1 MTSGKR
7 RRKLRVGLAGLQQ
20 VNQQLAAYGA
30 LGEEYEVRAVFDADR
45 AAARAAAEVNAI
57 EYFTCDFAMLCELKD
72 IDVLH
77 IATPAARRASH
88 VLQALDAGKDVICQ
102 QPIGVSLA
110 DLDLLIH
117 AESRHGRR
125 VMPLAPHRY
134 ARGVQRLAHLVQT
147 GVTGKPLVAAISVA
161 RRRDPGPPS
170 TDVLERQD
178 EGGVL
183 VTCGAQYLDLVY
195 HLLGRARRM
204 YASSAARPARSD
216 QEDCVS
222 ASIELTDGALVS
234 LALVLGAPV
243 DTSQHRWVFGNLV
256 AESNAEPAVDPLA
269 RWGFSGESRRSDE
282 RVIAAL
288 ERFTPVREGLV
299 GQLAAFHAAVCDEER
314 LPVTMSDA
322 RLTVEWMTALY
333 RAAAIGKAV
342 SLPVR
347 PGDPMYSGW
356 APAPGGMLPPVSH
369 LGEAIR

>member
-243 DTSQHRWVFGNLV
+243 DTSQHRW
-256 AESNAEPAVDPLA
+256 
-269 RWGFSGESRRSDE
+269 GFSGESRRSDE